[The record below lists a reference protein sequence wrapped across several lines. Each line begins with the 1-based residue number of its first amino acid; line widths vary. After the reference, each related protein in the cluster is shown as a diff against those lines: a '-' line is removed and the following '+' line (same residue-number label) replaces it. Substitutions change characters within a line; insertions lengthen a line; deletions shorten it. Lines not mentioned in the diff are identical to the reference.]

1 MNNFN
6 RNLITVLIAL
16 VSSVVSTTA
25 FAHDVPDLSVRFQNI
40 DTNQD
45 EVISLDEFKN
55 NIVANEIMMR
65 VEMMFNRIDR
75 NSNGELTIDELEFM
89 RNEFIKKSKS

>member
-6 RNLITVLIAL
+6 RNLITVLITL

-25 FAHDVPDLSVRFQNI
+25 FAHDKPDLSVRFQNI

-55 NIVANEIMMR
+55 NILENEIMMR